1 VAITN
6 NKITWQIASANLFY
20 WAGVYLFL
28 PVLPLWYNKL
38 GMSGEELGIAIGMYS
53 LGSLSFRILAGR
65 IADYYG
71 HQKVTVISMITTLL
85 TILAYFFVNNYFS
98 ILFFRFLHG
107 MSGAGYSS
115 ASSAAVTLVN
125 HDDKV
130 KDAISLYTLLSMIGI
145 SLSTSLAIYLYHI
158 GNINLIISCS
168 FATTLLSV
176 AIFTRKNLP
185 IQSRQNTSESLSV
198 REIILN
204 SKIYIPTINQFSIYL
219 CYGCLM
225 TFLPLII
232 NSQGKEK
239 YLTIYYLVYAI
250 SIVFSRVFITK
261 ISNLMSVNTLVT
273 YILFLLSAT
282 MLLTIHIDLSSI
294 ILLGVGIGVCSGLGT
309 PVLASLIVANSK
321 SSNRGTALG
330 FFSMAIDLGIF
341 SGSVIMGL
349 LVQNLGFHSMY
360 LIVFILTVMNIAFYL
375 NWIRNQE
382 KILTMATQS

>member
-1 VAITN
+1 MAITN